1 MFSLVSY
8 DLLTLP
14 AFETDAS
21 LPERFVGLIGP
32 FTTVTISSDTTVYRT
47 IEIFST
53 GQLVIDASAAFE
65 IAPDTERDDTY
76 ATDGDYSARI
86 EIEAAVTGLT
96 VSQGRNAVYREID
109 LAVDDLYVWRADVRG
124 SGTHE
129 LRVTDDSGVTI
140 TSQTIVGTAG
150 WQTVQVA
157 CEPGSAGTY
166 HLVLEADDS
175 GSTIYTDRWYLATD
189 LEALGFYVQEARGV
203 AAPPVQDVSTDY
215 AILDG
220 TRYDRTRY
228 QTRTIVLSGTVD
240 AADEDAYRQARRA
253 LFAAL
258 NPHTRT
264 LPVALYHQY
273 GETDS
278 ESLIIDVVYERGLDN
293 FDYDHPPEF
302 EVVFTAYDPFWSEI
316 V

>member
-1 MFSLVSY
+1 
-8 DLLTLP
+8 
-14 AFETDAS
+14 
-21 LPERFVGLIGP
+21 
-32 FTTVTISSDTTVYRT
+32 
-47 IEIFST
+47 
-53 GQLVIDASAAFE
+53 
-65 IAPDTERDDTY
+65 
-76 ATDGDYSARI
+76 
-86 EIEAAVTGLT
+86 
-96 VSQGRNAVYREID
+96 
-109 LAVDDLYVWRADVRG
+109 VWRADVRG

-189 LEALGFYVQEARGV
+189 LEVLGFYVQEARGV

-253 LFAAL
+253 L
-258 NPHTRT
+258 
-264 LPVALYHQY
+264 YHQY